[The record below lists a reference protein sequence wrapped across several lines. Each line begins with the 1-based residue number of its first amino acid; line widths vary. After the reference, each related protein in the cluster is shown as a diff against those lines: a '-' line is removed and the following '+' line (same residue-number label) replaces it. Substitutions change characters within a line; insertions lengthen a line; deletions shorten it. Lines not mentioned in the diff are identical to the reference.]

1 MPKTIFTTSLTNH
14 SSRDPYSELQTSNLA
29 LMESIHKR
37 QVLDKVKAEFQAEQ
51 ISTDNAYITYDRLFK
66 LLKDVENA

>member
-1 MPKTIFTTSLTNH
+1 
-14 SSRDPYSELQTSNLA
+14 
-29 LMESIHKR
+29 MESIHKR